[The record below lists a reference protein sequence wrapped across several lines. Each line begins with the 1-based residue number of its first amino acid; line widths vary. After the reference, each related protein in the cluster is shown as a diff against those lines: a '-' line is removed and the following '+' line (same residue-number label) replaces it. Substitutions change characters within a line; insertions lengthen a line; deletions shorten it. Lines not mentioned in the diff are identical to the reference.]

1 MVISSIDSTCNSLV
15 NHIRASGLNFSCQ
28 ETPFS
33 LYITIRK
40 SFTRNRKEQLASKPL
55 NISLDDSELQH
66 PHDAAQKH
74 HSIKVLVEK
83 KHLEDTLNTTKQ
95 DLQSALKECEVRE
108 EVIEELEDQK
118 ISHCELI
125 YNLKD
130 KVKDL
135 ENSVDKKEVFNS
147 ENKIL
152 KGELIELKD
161 EIKAAKK
168 EVKTLK
174 KEKLKIEHDFLRRS
188 DNFEAKIKNLMD
200 YKAEKCAEEKEAK
213 SKEKFLLKK
222 IKALEEDKAK
232 ATLAKNKL
240 ERDLNQN
247 KVPKDSKS
255 SLTDTILHSEK
266 ETQTQANIDTPYD
279 ISAPLPPIFSSNL
292 CRITPPI
299 KFLSR
304 SLPNLSTILWVTP
317 SADYLDEAEE
327 FLSQQHDNMVKQ
339 MYRVKKEQAEIR
351 KLEQTLNKYDLA
363 ITSTKRVAEI
373 LDDDSF
379 YENYMDLFYPC
390 N

>member
-1 MVISSIDSTCNSLV
+1 M
-15 NHIRASGLNFSCQ
+15 NH
-28 ETPFS
+28 
-33 LYITIRK
+33 
-40 SFTRNRKEQLASKPL
+40 
-55 NISLDDSELQH
+55 SLDESEHQH
-66 PHDAAQKH
+66 PHDACQKH
-74 HSIKVLVEK
+74 HSIIVLVEK
-83 KHLEDTLNTTKQ
+83 KNLEDTLNTTKQ

-232 ATLAKNKL
+232 ATIAKNKL

-266 ETQTQANIDTPYD
+266 ETQTQANIDTTYD

-292 CRITPPI
+292 CRITLPI